1 MLVGECDERIEHM
14 KKLIAW
20 ILILVLSL
28 SLAACGGKTEP
39 TAATTEAPPE
49 TTAAPEAT
57 EAVETTEEPTVL
69 AKPLYGEI
77 LDAYFDALL
86 QGFTLEQYTEKGLNY
101 LVGVV
106 GDVTKV
112 GYSLED
118 LDGDGSMELLLGAVG
133 APEIYAMYT
142 MKDGV
147 ETQVIDAGERNSYRL
162 GTDGVF
168 INQGS
173 NSAAQSGTMLFTF
186 ENGELHFQ
194 DGLVSD
200 FSVDEKNPWFYV
212 KDQNWDPSTYEALD
226 TESAEAIIAQL
237 DANVRPISYIPFSEY
252 QS

>member
-1 MLVGECDERIEHM
+1 MLVGECNERIEKM
-14 KKLIAW
+14 KKCIAW

-39 TAATTEAPPE
+39 TEAAAETVPETTEAPE
-49 TTAAPEAT
+49 TTEV
-57 EAVETTEEPTVL
+57 VETTEEPTVL

-86 QGFTLEQYTEKGLNY
+86 QGFTPDQYTAAGLNY

-118 LDGDGSMELLLGAVG
+118 LDGDGSTELLIGAVG
-133 APEIYAMYT
+133 EPQIYAMYT
-142 MKDGV
+142 VKDGV

-168 INQGS
+168 INNGS

-186 ENGELHFQ
+186 DNGELHLQ

-212 KDQNWDPSTYEALD
+212 KDQNWDSSTYEPLD
-226 TESAEAIIAQL
+226 TASAEAIIAQL
-237 DANVRPISYIPFSEY
+237 DANVRPIAYIPFSEY

>member
-1 MLVGECDERIEHM
+1 M

-20 ILILVLSL
+20 ILILVFSL

-49 TTAAPEAT
+49 TTAAPETT

-86 QGFTLEQYTEKGLNY
+86 QGFTPEQYTEKGLNY

-133 APEIYAMYT
+133 APE
-142 MKDGV
+142 
-147 ETQVIDAGERNSYRL
+147 
-162 GTDGVF
+162 
-168 INQGS
+168 
-173 NSAAQSGTMLFTF
+173 
-186 ENGELHFQ
+186 
-194 DGLVSD
+194 VSD

-212 KDQNWDPSTYEALD
+212 KDQNWDSSTYEALD

>member
-1 MLVGECDERIEHM
+1 MGRI
-14 KKLIAW
+14 KRIGLLLA
-20 ILILVLSL
+20 L
-28 SLAACGGKTEP
+28 LAAALGLGGCGYD
-39 TAATTEAPPE
+39 AS
-49 TTAAPEAT
+49 
-57 EAVETTEEPTVL
+57 VEEL
-69 AKPLYGEI
+69 
-77 LDAYFDALL
+77 
-86 QGFTLEQYTEKGLNY
+86 FTLPRMAEGYTDLAQQLDGLLNQ
-101 LVGVV
+101 
-106 GDVTKV
+106 
-112 GYSLED
+112 GYEYASPTGGRNIQSVQMVD

-212 KDQNWDPSTYEALD
+212 KDQNWDSSTYEALD

>member
-1 MLVGECDERIEHM
+1 M
-14 KKLIAW
+14 KKFTAW
-20 ILILVLSL
+20 ILILVMSL
-28 SLAACGGKTEP
+28 SLAACSGKTEAP
-39 TAATTEAPPE
+39 AATTEAVPE
-49 TTAAPEAT
+49 TTVVPETT
-57 EAVETTEEPTVL
+57 EVTETTEEPTVM

-86 QGFTLEQYTEKGLNY
+86 QGFTPDQYTEKGLNY

-118 LDGDGSMELLLGAVG
+118 LDGDGSMELLIGAVG

-142 MKDGV
+142 MKNGV

-200 FSVDEKNPWFYV
+200 FTVDEKNPWFYV
-212 KDQNWDPSTYEALD
+212 KDQNWDSSTYEPLD
-226 TESAEAIIAQL
+226 TASAEAILSQL

>member
-1 MLVGECDERIEHM
+1 M

-28 SLAACGGKTEP
+28 SLAACGGKTEAP
-39 TAATTEAPPE
+39 AATTEAPTETTEAPE
-49 TTAAPEAT
+49 TTEV
-57 EAVETTEEPTVL
+57 VETTEEPTVL

-77 LDAYFDALL
+77 LDGYFDALL
-86 QGFTLEQYTEKGLNY
+86 QGFTPEQYREAGLNY
-101 LVGVV
+101 LVGMV

-118 LDGDGSMELLLGAVG
+118 LDSDGNVELLIGAVG
-133 APEIYAMYT
+133 EPQIYAMYT
-142 MKDGV
+142 VKDGEEV
-147 ETQVIDAGERNSYRL
+147 QVIDAGERSSYRL

-168 INQGS
+168 INNGS
-173 NSAAQSGTMLFTF
+173 NSAAQSGIMLFTF

-200 FSVDEKNPWFYV
+200 YGVDEKNPWFYV
-212 KDQNWDPSTYEALD
+212 KDQNWDSSTYEALD
-226 TESAEAIIAQL
+226 TASAEANVAQL
-237 DANVRPISYIPFSEY
+237 DANVRPIAYIPFSEY

>member
-1 MLVGECDERIEHM
+1 M
-14 KKLIAW
+14 
-20 ILILVLSL
+20 
-28 SLAACGGKTEP
+28 
-39 TAATTEAPPE
+39 
-49 TTAAPEAT
+49 
-57 EAVETTEEPTVL
+57 
-69 AKPLYGEI
+69 
-77 LDAYFDALL
+77 
-86 QGFTLEQYTEKGLNY
+86 
-101 LVGVV
+101 
-106 GDVTKV
+106 

-147 ETQVIDAGERNSYRL
+147 ETQVIDAGERSSYRL

>member
-1 MLVGECDERIEHM
+1 
-14 KKLIAW
+14 
-20 ILILVLSL
+20 
-28 SLAACGGKTEP
+28 
-39 TAATTEAPPE
+39 
-49 TTAAPEAT
+49 
-57 EAVETTEEPTVL
+57 
-69 AKPLYGEI
+69 
-77 LDAYFDALL
+77 
-86 QGFTLEQYTEKGLNY
+86 
-101 LVGVV
+101 
-106 GDVTKV
+106 
-112 GYSLED
+112 
-118 LDGDGSMELLLGAVG
+118 
-133 APEIYAMYT
+133 MYT

-147 ETQVIDAGERNSYRL
+147 ETQVIDAGERSSYRL

-212 KDQNWDPSTYEALD
+212 KDQNWDSSTYEALD

-237 DANVRPISYIPFSEY
+237 NANVRPIFYIPFSEY